1 MPLQGNH
8 CTYLFPR
15 LCCYQYSNHVTFKSL
30 TILLNN
36 TQFMKGYLGH
46 MVAWWT
52 MVECSGPGAS
62 QKLFLERRVA
72 VWRGGQ
78 GLLQDPKGLSCKS
91 SNGPVCSKQHFYLP
105 LIIQVPLHMLD
116 LLVQGAEQLE
126 SSVDLLE
133 NLLLL

>member
-1 MPLQGNH
+1 
-8 CTYLFPR
+8 
-15 LCCYQYSNHVTFKSL
+15 
-30 TILLNN
+30 
-36 TQFMKGYLGH
+36 MKGYLGH

-52 MVECSGPGAS
+52 MVERSGPGAS

-116 LLVQGAEQLE
+116 LLVQGAEQNRSTLE

-133 NLLLL
+133 NLILL

>member
-1 MPLQGNH
+1 
-8 CTYLFPR
+8 
-15 LCCYQYSNHVTFKSL
+15 
-30 TILLNN
+30 
-36 TQFMKGYLGH
+36 
-46 MVAWWT
+46 

-116 LLVQGAEQLE
+116 LLVQGAEQNRSTLE